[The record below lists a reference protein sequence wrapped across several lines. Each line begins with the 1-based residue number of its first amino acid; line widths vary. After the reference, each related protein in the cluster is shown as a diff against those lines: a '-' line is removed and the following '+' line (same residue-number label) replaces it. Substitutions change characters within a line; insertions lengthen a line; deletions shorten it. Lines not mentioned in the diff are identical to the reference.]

1 MDHIIEELYV
11 CVLQHMIKY
20 KYIPFTH
27 GKAHYKGK
35 ADTGKIVGSWLIPVV
50 LCSANCRA
58 YSFYPKNQ

>member
-1 MDHIIEELYV
+1 MDHSIEELYV

-50 LCSANCRA
+50 LCSA
-58 YSFYPKNQ
+58 